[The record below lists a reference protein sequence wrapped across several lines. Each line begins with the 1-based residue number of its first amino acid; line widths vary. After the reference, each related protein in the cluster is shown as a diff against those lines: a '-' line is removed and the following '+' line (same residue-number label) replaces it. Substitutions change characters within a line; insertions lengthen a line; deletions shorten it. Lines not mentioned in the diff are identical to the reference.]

1 MVSGGGKPYSF
12 DSLIRSER
20 GLKMMMMMMAKIG
33 ISNVFCSPFVSV
45 NMCVGDGRR

>member
-20 GLKMMMMMMAKIG
+20 GLKMMAMMAKIG
-33 ISNVFCSPFVSV
+33 IGNVFCFPFVSV